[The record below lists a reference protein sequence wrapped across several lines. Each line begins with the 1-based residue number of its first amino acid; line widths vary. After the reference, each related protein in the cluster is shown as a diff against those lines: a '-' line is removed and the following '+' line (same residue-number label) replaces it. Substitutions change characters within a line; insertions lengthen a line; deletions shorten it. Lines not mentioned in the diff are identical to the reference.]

1 MPLYDFECRVCGQV
15 FEAMAPVEG
24 GDGVCA
30 CGGRAKRLVSV
41 GRAYRA
47 DADWLES
54 VTAVADKDSP
64 SPHVR
69 AFLAE
74 PSRAHYR
81 NWLRGEK
88 IRPLEEGEFR
98 LRTPPPTDAVAREV
112 RERFV
117 ARNAR

>member
-1 MPLYDFECRVCGQV
+1 MPLYDFECQVCGRV

-30 CGGRAKRLVSV
+30 CGGGTKRLVSV
-41 GRAYRA
+41 GKAYRA
-47 DADWLES
+47 DANWLES

-88 IRPLEEGEFR
+88 IRPLEDGESR
-98 LRTPPPTDAVAREV
+98 RAASPPTDVVAREV
-112 RERFV
+112 RERFA